1 MQYLPFLLAP
11 TSISLSLYLLL
22 FLFICFSLFIIFTYG
37 RFYINALSSGAAISL
52 SQIIGMAIKRIDV
65 KSIVKYRIMAKK
77 VGIDIA
83 PSSLEA
89 HYLAGGNVDQ
99 VVRAIIAASKA
110 NIELSFDNACAIDL
124 AGRNIFD
131 IVKTSIYPKEF
142 ACPDPAKGT
151 STLDA
156 ITKDGIQI
164 KVKARITLR
173 TNIEKLVGSATEE
186 TIAARVGENIIT
198 AIGSSDCYKKVLE
211 RPDLISR
218 YVMEKKLDA
227 DTAFTMLSVNIIDI
241 TVGENIGAKLQ
252 SAQIRADT
260 QIALAETEKR
270 KEAAIVRQHEIKALA
285 EESRVK
291 ILAAEAEVPKAIVQ
305 AFREGNMGIM
315 DYYHIKNIEADTE
328 MKSALSRQ
336 KHPLNI

>member
-1 MQYLPFLLAP
+1 MQYMPFLLLPAA
-11 TSISLSLYLLL
+11 ISLSFYVVL
-22 FLFICFSLFIIFTYG
+22 FLFICTILFIFLSYG
-37 RFYINALSSGAAISL
+37 RLYITALSSGATISL

-89 HYLAGGNVDQ
+89 HHLAGGNVDQ

-110 NIELSFDNACAIDL
+110 NMELSFDNACAIDL
-124 AGRNIFD
+124 AGRNVFD
-131 IVKTSIYPKEF
+131 IVKTSIYPREF
-142 ACPDPAKGT
+142 ACPDPAKGS

-156 ITKDGIQI
+156 TTKDGIQI

-173 TNIEKLVGSATEE
+173 TNIGKLVGSATEE
-186 TIAARVGENIIT
+186 TIVARVGESIIT

-211 RPDLISR
+211 RPDIISQ
-218 YVMEKKLDA
+218 YVTEKKPDA

-252 SAQIRADT
+252 SAQIRTDT
-260 QIALAETEKR
+260 QIALAESEKR
-270 KEAAIVRQHEIKALA
+270 KKAAIARQQEVKALA
-285 EESRVK
+285 EESKVK
-291 ILAAEAEVPKAIVQ
+291 ILTAEAEVPKAIVQ

-315 DYYHIKNIEADTE
+315 DYYHIKNMEADTE
-328 MKSALSRQ
+328 MKSILSKQ
-336 KHPLNI
+336 DIH